1 MYLNGMGVTTIQY
14 ELEKAGRLT
23 ALGKERWFASY
34 ISKMLRN
41 SFYCG
46 IITYHKEYTPDFLKQ
61 KKIKNYGD
69 LEYEDEIVITYNFTD
84 SPERLKVKKDQI
96 LQEEKQ
102 IKRAKHSF
110 SFNSGSTILA
120 GSPPL
125 TKKMNPITVGFF
137 FLFYFRNRVRL
148 SKERGKVKH
157 QRGFVLFGKT
167 IAIVRCCFGLSL
179 YATQCI
185 FSYSVCLVWLN

>member
-1 MYLNGMGVTTIQY
+1 MGVTTIRY

-23 ALGKERWFASY
+23 APGKERWFASY

-84 SPERLKVKKDQI
+84 SPERLKVNKDQI

-110 SFNSGSTILA
+110 SFNSGSTILP
-120 GSPPL
+120 GSPP
-125 TKKMNPITVGFF
+125 KN
-137 FLFYFRNRVRL
+137 
-148 SKERGKVKH
+148 
-157 QRGFVLFGKT
+157 
-167 IAIVRCCFGLSL
+167 
-179 YATQCI
+179 
-185 FSYSVCLVWLN
+185 

>member
-41 SFYCG
+41 SFYSG

-61 KKIKNYGD
+61 KKIKNYVD

-84 SPERLKVKKDQI
+84 SAERLKVNKEQI

-120 GSPPL
+120 GFPPRKNYPNTAVSKSGIRIVFIL
-125 TKKMNPITVGFF
+125 PKEGG
-137 FLFYFRNRVRL
+137 LQASFYI
-148 SKERGKVKH
+148 G
-157 QRGFVLFGKT
+157 
-167 IAIVRCCFGLSL
+167 
-179 YATQCI
+179 
-185 FSYSVCLVWLN
+185 

>member
-46 IITYHKEYTPDFLKQ
+46 IIAYHKEYTPDFLKQ

-69 LEYEDEIVITYNFTD
+69 SEYEDEIVITYNFTD
-84 SPERLKVKKDQI
+84 SPERLKVNKEQI

-102 IKRAKHSF
+102 IQRAKHSF

-120 GSPPL
+120 DSPPIESVR
-125 TKKMNPITVGFF
+125 KSFIADR
-137 FLFYFRNRVRL
+137 LFCVYISR
-148 SKERGKVKH
+148 K
-157 QRGFVLFGKT
+157 
-167 IAIVRCCFGLSL
+167 
-179 YATQCI
+179 
-185 FSYSVCLVWLN
+185 

>member
-41 SFYCG
+41 SFYSG

-69 LEYEDEIVITYNFTD
+69 LEYADEIVITYNFTD
-84 SPERLKVKKDQI
+84 SPERLKVNKEQI

-110 SFNSGSTILA
+110 SFNSGSTIL
-120 GSPPL
+120 
-125 TKKMNPITVGFF
+125 VGFPPKKD
-137 FLFYFRNRVRL
+137 YPNTAV
-148 SKERGKVKH
+148 SKSGIRIV
-157 QRGFVLFGKT
+157 FVLPKEGGFQASFYIG
-167 IAIVRCCFGLSL
+167 
-179 YATQCI
+179 
-185 FSYSVCLVWLN
+185 

>member
-14 ELEKAGRLT
+14 ELEKAGQLT
-23 ALGKERWFASY
+23 ALEKERWFASY

-41 SFYCG
+41 SFYSG

-84 SPERLKVKKDQI
+84 SPERLKVNKEQI

-102 IKRAKHSF
+102 TKRAKHSF

-120 GSPPL
+120 GS
-125 TKKMNPITVGFF
+125 TNKKELSEHCRFKRRYSDS
-137 FLFYFRNRVRL
+137 FYFTERRRL
-148 SKERGKVKH
+148 SSLLLHRLILFDKTKR
-157 QRGFVLFGKT
+157 LFGH
-167 IAIVRCCFGLSL
+167 IADR
-179 YATQCI
+179 YAAITGKRT
-185 FSYSVCLVWLN
+185 FKSVVYSVFPI

>member
-34 ISKMLRN
+34 ISKMFRN

-84 SPERLKVKKDQI
+84 SPERLKVNRKQI

-137 FLFYFRNRVRL
+137 FCFISGTGCDCRKGKEMLNKTQDVCALAHTFFLRFRCV
-148 SKERGKVKH
+148 
-157 QRGFVLFGKT
+157 
-167 IAIVRCCFGLSL
+167 
-179 YATQCI
+179 
-185 FSYSVCLVWLN
+185 

>member
-1 MYLNGMGVTTIQY
+1 MNGMGVTTIRY

-23 ALGKERWFASY
+23 APGKERWFSSY

-46 IITYHKEYTPDFLKQ
+46 IITYHNEYTPDLLKQ

-84 SPERLKVKKDQI
+84 SPERLKVNKDQI

-110 SFNSGSTILA
+110 SFNSGSTILEA
-120 GSPPL
+120 HHQKI
-125 TKKMNPITVGFF
+125 KKRRFF
-137 FLFYFRNRVRL
+137 EPFFYFDHI
-148 SKERGKVKH
+148 VK
-157 QRGFVLFGKT
+157 
-167 IAIVRCCFGLSL
+167 
-179 YATQCI
+179 
-185 FSYSVCLVWLN
+185 SVSDRKPA

>member
-61 KKIKNYGD
+61 KKIKNYVD

-84 SPERLKVKKDQI
+84 SPERLKVNKEQI

-102 IKRAKHSF
+102 TKRAKHSF

-120 GSPPL
+120 GSPPI
-125 TKKMNPITVGFF
+125 KKTGFTC
-137 FLFYFRNRVRL
+137 LFYWRKFSGGVRGTAARRNLLQNRKCRR
-148 SKERGKVKH
+148 SH
-157 QRGFVLFGKT
+157 SQQRILP
-167 IAIVRCCFGLSL
+167 
-179 YATQCI
+179 
-185 FSYSVCLVWLN
+185 

>member
-46 IITYHKEYTPDFLKQ
+46 IIAYHKEYTPDFLKQ
-61 KKIKNYGD
+61 KKIKNHVD

-84 SPERLKVKKDQI
+84 SPERLKVNKEQI
-96 LQEEKQ
+96 LQEEKKQ
-102 IKRAKHSF
+102 NEQNTLFLLIQVRPFWQALHHAKRQAK
-110 SFNSGSTILA
+110 A
-120 GSPPL
+120 C
-125 TKKMNPITVGFF
+125 
-137 FLFYFRNRVRL
+137 LF
-148 SKERGKVKH
+148 
-157 QRGFVLFGKT
+157 
-167 IAIVRCCFGLSL
+167 A
-179 YATQCI
+179 
-185 FSYSVCLVWLN
+185 W

>member
-1 MYLNGMGVTTIQY
+1 MHLNGMGVTTIQY

-46 IITYHKEYTPDFLKQ
+46 IIAYHKEYTPDFLKQ
-61 KKIKNYGD
+61 KKIKNYVD

-84 SPERLKVKKDQI
+84 SPERLKVNKEQI

-102 IKRAKHSF
+102 TKRAKHSF

-120 GSPPL
+120 GSPPI
-125 TKKMNPITVGFF
+125 KKTGETC
-137 FLFYFRNRVRL
+137 LFYWWKFSGGVRAQPQNEVCCKTESAVVHIRDSESFRMTPAC
-148 SKERGKVKH
+148 GKR
-157 QRGFVLFGKT
+157 QTPLT
-167 IAIVRCCFGLSL
+167 L
-179 YATQCI
+179 
-185 FSYSVCLVWLN
+185 

>member
-41 SFYCG
+41 SFYCS

-84 SPERLKVKKDQI
+84 SLERLKVNKEQI

-102 IKRAKHSF
+102 LNEQNTLFLLIQVRPFWQALHH
-110 SFNSGSTILA
+110 LQ
-120 GSPPL
+120 
-125 TKKMNPITVGFF
+125 KK
-137 FLFYFRNRVRL
+137 
-148 SKERGKVKH
+148 
-157 QRGFVLFGKT
+157 
-167 IAIVRCCFGLSL
+167 
-179 YATQCI
+179 
-185 FSYSVCLVWLN
+185 

>member
-41 SFYCG
+41 SFYSG

-84 SPERLKVKKDQI
+84 SAERLKVNKEQI

-120 GSPPL
+120 GFPP
-125 TKKMNPITVGFF
+125 KKNYPNTAVSKGGIRIVFILPKEGG
-137 FLFYFRNRVRL
+137 LQASFYI
-148 SKERGKVKH
+148 G
-157 QRGFVLFGKT
+157 
-167 IAIVRCCFGLSL
+167 
-179 YATQCI
+179 
-185 FSYSVCLVWLN
+185 